1 MKYNLRAGD
10 DDERQAH
17 TRHFLKAPHYAIFLI
32 FRMTWMAKLQNPFKS
47 TVFFFLKITEKMT
60 FKSANEASLHFEGTT
75 VHLKMPTV
83 QPDMSLLIRQKMVKN
98 AKCDI

>member
-1 MKYNLRAGD
+1 
-10 DDERQAH
+10 
-17 TRHFLKAPHYAIFLI
+17 
-32 FRMTWMAKLQNPFKS
+32 
-47 TVFFFLKITEKMT
+47 MT

>member
-17 TRHFLKAPHYAIFLI
+17 TRHFLKASNYAIFLI

-47 TVFFFLKITEKMT
+47 TVF
-60 FKSANEASLHFEGTT
+60 SS
-75 VHLKMPTV
+75 
-83 QPDMSLLIRQKMVKN
+83 
-98 AKCDI
+98 

>member
-17 TRHFLKAPHYAIFLI
+17 TRHFLKAPNYAIFLI

-47 TVFFFLKITEKMT
+47 TVFFLLK
-60 FKSANEASLHFEGTT
+60 KS
-75 VHLKMPTV
+75 
-83 QPDMSLLIRQKMVKN
+83 QKKWRSKVRTKR
-98 AKCDI
+98 AYILRGQQFI